1 MPQRF
6 RGDTQPLKITI
17 TKDGSPVNLN
27 DISVVELAI
36 LKNDTTLIIECV
48 KDEDLLSGQV
58 YANFGPNDLDVPGIY
73 KFDVQV
79 TFPDNTKTT
88 LIVDHFNV
96 EDDVN
101 KT

>member
-1 MPQRF
+1 MPTRY

-17 TKDGSPVNLN
+17 TKNNSPLDLN
-27 DISVVELAI
+27 DVIAAELAI
-36 LKNDTTLIIECV
+36 LKEDTTVVIQCV
-48 KDEDLLSGQV
+48 KDADLLSGVV
-58 YANFGPNDLDVPGIY
+58 YANFSATDLDTVGIF

-79 TFPDNTKTT
+79 TFLDNTKTT
-88 LIVDHFNV
+88 LVVDYFNI